1 MRTRSQDL
9 INYLYQYSKTKLEW
23 KKQRTT
29 TRRFRSLQIGLALL
43 CILFVSGLAHGQGLG
58 SIVGTVKDPSGAVI
72 PNAKVT
78 ATEIGK
84 GFSRTAMTDSSG
96 YYVLG
101 SLRPSD
107 YNLSVEANGF
117 HNFEQKGVTLLADQT
132 LTANVN
138 MQVGALS
145 ESVSVTTAGE
155 LVDTTTSTLKQVIEQ
170 RSISELP
177 LNGRNAA
184 ELSLLVAGTVSYPTN
199 PSNPTGTFAGGALQG
214 TTKTFPGAVAIVTN
228 GSRQNQVSYQLDGG
242 NNVDEYTNVNQPF
255 PMPDALQEFSVQTS
269 NYSAQY
275 GQNAGGVV
283 NVITK
288 SGTNQFHGNAFEFV
302 RNSVLNARPWH
313 APIKDQLK
321 RNQFGGT
328 FGGPVIH
335 DRTFFFAAYQQTIQR
350 NFLTANPATV
360 PSAAARARATDSAV
374 IQLLKGIPLGVQT
387 GNPDLNTLTFS
398 RPDQQDFRE
407 FTGRVDHSFST
418 KDQITFRY
426 FYDHF
431 TRNAVF
437 DASNLLT
444 YSDGSTIKSQNYLGH
459 WTHVFKPSV
468 INDFRFSYAPENATR
483 GPSADAIDVTAFGV
497 KLPFQSPEKAV
508 QQVRINGVFS
518 FGDNPQASFIRN
530 NLTWADDVSW
540 VAGKHDLRFGGI
552 IERSQVDLLNQ
563 FFQPAEFSFSSLN
576 NFLAGKLTDYSGNLA
591 FRQGAGEFK
600 NNRNTFIGLYIQDN
614 FRLNRRL
621 MLNLGLRWE
630 PALPWR
636 EIKGRQEQFRLPDL
650 IAGKRSTQFPNAPPG
665 VFFPGDD
672 GVPKDGVRPNYAS
685 FAPRVGFAYD
695 VFGDSKTSV
704 RGGFGI
710 FYDTRIPGIINNRF
724 ADLTPFSPQFVLNT
738 GVVNPG
744 TFSDPLCTLA
754 ATQTAQSCTNQ
765 SANYPFPFTY
775 PPAKNISFGLG
786 TFVLSWD
793 PVNKYQ
799 PPTVYNWNLSIERQL
814 PENVLVRAAYVG
826 SHSSHL
832 TETLNLNPRPVGTTS
847 ATPTRLNAIA
857 GSPLFSTV
865 QQDLQD
871 INASYN
877 SMQLSAEKRLSR
889 GFQILAN
896 YTWSKSLDDLP
907 PRAGV
912 TGFDTSSALPWDD
925 PNRHQFDYGPS
936 EFDHTHRF
944 VASWIWQL
952 PSLKD
957 RNSVLRGFLGDWQLS
972 GLMQAQTGRPMTV
985 VQGTDI
991 SGTGIGQDRGTLT
1004 GANIFASG
1012 PCTGITACKLFLN
1025 PGGFEPSQIPNPANP
1040 SQLIAN
1046 PRIAKTFGT
1055 IGKGSLRFPGLHS
1068 WDMGISKVFSIT
1080 ERYKL
1085 QLRGEFFNIF
1095 NQVNFLGDEGT
1106 VNNFST
1112 VTNGNFGRLRTAM
1125 DPRIGQLA
1133 VKFIF

>member
-1 MRTRSQDL
+1 MDRQNMPAGKTSQTCPSPSL
-9 INYLYQYSKTKLEW
+9 NYSNQLLNS
-23 KKQRTT
+23 RAFFFA
-29 TRRFRSLQIGLALL
+29 RRGLVARVGLALMCL
-43 CILFVSGLAHGQGLG
+43 LAFIGVAHGQGFG

-72 PNAKVT
+72 ANAKVT
-78 ATEIGK
+78 ATEAGK
-84 GFSRTAMTDSSG
+84 GFSRSATTDATG
-96 YYVLG
+96 YYVIG
-101 SLRPSD
+101 SLRPAQ
-107 YNLSVEANGF
+107 YNLTFEAAGF
-117 HNFEQKGVTLLADQT
+117 HTYDQKGVTLLADQT
-132 LTANVN
+132 LTSNAE
-138 MQVGALS
+138 MQVGAVS
-145 ESVSVTTAGE
+145 ESVSITTAGE

-184 ELSLLVAGTVSYPTN
+184 ELSLLVPGTFSYPTN
-199 PSNPTGTFAGGALQG
+199 PASPTGTFGGGALQG
-214 TTKTFPGAVAIVTN
+214 ATKTFPGAVAMVTN
-228 GSRQNQVSYQLDGG
+228 GSRQNQTSYQLDGG

-288 SGTNQFHGNAFEFV
+288 SGTNQFHGNAFEFL
-302 RNSVLNARPWH
+302 RNSAFNARPWH
-313 APIKDQLK
+313 AVTKDVLK

-328 FGGPVIH
+328 FGGPIIK
-335 DRTFFFAAYQQTIQR
+335 DKTFFFGAYQQTIQR
-350 NFLTANPATV
+350 NVLTANAASV
-360 PSAAARARATDSAV
+360 PSAAARASATDASV
-374 IQLLKGIPLGVQT
+374 ISLLKGIPLGAPT
-387 GNPDLNTLTFS
+387 SNPNLNSLIFA
-398 RPDQQDFRE
+398 RPDQQDFYE
-407 FTGRVDHSFST
+407 FTGRVDHSFSL
-418 KDQITFRY
+418 KNQLTFRF

-431 TRNAVF
+431 KRNAVF
-437 DASNLLT
+437 DPNNLLI

-459 WTHVFKPSV
+459 WTHVFKPSL
-468 INDFRFSYAPENATR
+468 INDFRVSYAPENATR
-483 GPSADAIDVTAFGV
+483 GPAADAVDVTSFGV
-497 KLPFQSPEKAV
+497 KLPFQPAQKAI

-530 NLTWADDVSW
+530 NLTFADDVSW
-540 VAGKHDLRFGGI
+540 VTGKHDLKFGGVY
-552 IERSQVDLLNQ
+552 ERSKVDLLNG
-563 FFQPAEFSFSSLN
+563 FFQPAEFSFSSLA

-600 NNRNTFIGLYIQDN
+600 NNRNNFMGVYIQDN
-614 FRLNRRL
+614 FRFSQRL
-621 MLNLGLRWE
+621 MVNLGLRWE
-630 PALPWR
+630 PALPWQ

-650 IAGKRSTQFPNAPPG
+650 IANVRSTQFPNAPPG
-665 VFFPGDD
+665 TFFPGDA
-672 GVPKDGVRPNYAS
+672 GVPKDGVRPNYMG

-710 FYDTRIPGIINNRF
+710 FYDTRIMGAINNRF

-744 TFSDPLCTLA
+744 TFNDPLCTLP
-754 ATQTAQSCTNQ
+754 ATQALQNCTNQ
-765 SANYPFPFTY
+765 AAAYPFPFTY
-775 PPAKNISFGLG
+775 PPAKNINFGLG

-799 PPTVYNWNLSIERQL
+799 TPTVYNWNLSVERQL

-832 TETLNLNPRPVGTTS
+832 METLNLNPRPVGTTT

-857 GSPLFSTV
+857 GAPLFSTV

-871 INASYN
+871 INSNYN

-889 GFQILAN
+889 GFTVLAS

-912 TGFDTSSALPWDD
+912 GGFDTSSAKPWDD
-925 PNRHQFDYGPS
+925 PTRHSFDYGPS
-936 EFDHTHRF
+936 EFDHTHKF

-957 RNSVLRGFLGDWQLS
+957 ENSVVRGFLGDWQLS
-972 GLMQAQTGRPMTV
+972 GLMQAQSGRPMSVT
-985 VQGTDI
+985 QGSDI
-991 SGTGIGQDRGTLT
+991 SGTGIGQDRGSFT
-1004 GANIFASG
+1004 GADPYTSG
-1012 PCTGITACKLFLN
+1012 ACAGVVACKMWLN
-1025 PGGFEPSQIPNPANP
+1025 PAAFKAASDPSIKN
-1040 SQLIAN
+1040 
-1046 PRIAKTFGT
+1046 TFGN
-1055 IGKGSLRFPGLHS
+1055 IGKGSLRFPGFYQ
-1068 WDMGISKVFSIT
+1068 WDMGLSKIVSIT

-1095 NQVNFLGDEGT
+1095 NQVNFLDDEGT

-1112 VTNGNFGRLRTAM
+1112 VSNGNFGRLRTAK
-1125 DPRIGQLA
+1125 DPRIGQIAL
-1133 VKFIF
+1133 KFIF

>member
-1 MRTRSQDL
+1 MRLSSIVKGHYICSCCSPTFFTPAKCASIPGQKDRQKDLRLRVATR
-9 INYLYQYSKTKLEW
+9 
-23 KKQRTT
+23 
-29 TRRFRSLQIGLALL
+29 LAMATVAIL
-43 CILFVSGLAHGQGLG
+43 LFVSVGHGQGFG
-58 SIVGTVKDPSGAVI
+58 NIVGTVKDPSGAVI
-72 PNAKVT
+72 PNASITVT
-78 ATEIGK
+78 ESGK
-84 GFSRTAMTDSSG
+84 NFSRTARSDSSG
-96 YYVLG
+96 YYVIG

-107 YNLSVEANGF
+107 YNLTVDAQGF
-117 HNFEQKGVTLLADQT
+117 HIYEQKGVTLLADQT
-132 LTANVN
+132 LTANVT
-138 MQVGALS
+138 MMVGAVS
-145 ESVSVTTAGE
+145 ESVSITTAGE
-155 LVDTTTSTLKQVIEQ
+155 LVDTSTSTLKQVIEQ

-184 ELSLLVAGTVSYPTN
+184 ELSLLVAGTVSYPIN
-199 PSNPTGTFAGGALQG
+199 PANPTGTFAGGALQG

-288 SGTNQFHGNAFEFV
+288 SGTNQYHGNAFEFV

-313 APIKDQLK
+313 APSKDQLK

-328 FGGPVIH
+328 FGGPILH
-335 DRTFFFAAYQQTIQR
+335 DKTFFFGAYQQTIQR
-350 NFLTANPATV
+350 NLLAGQSASV
-360 PSAAARARATDSAV
+360 PSATARASASDPAV
-374 IQLLKGIPLGVQT
+374 VQLLKHIPLGVPT
-387 GNPDLNTLTFS
+387 GSAMLNSATFF

-407 FTGRVDHSFST
+407 FTLRVDHSFST

-437 DASNLLT
+437 DPDNLLI
-444 YSDGSTIKSQNYLGH
+444 YSDGSTIKSQNFLGH
-459 WTHVFKPSV
+459 WSHVFKPSV

-483 GPSADAIDVTAFGV
+483 GPADNAIDVTDLGV
-497 KLPFQSPEKAV
+497 KLPFQAPQKAI
-508 QQVRINGVFS
+508 QQVRINGVFN

-552 IERSQVDLLNQ
+552 IERSQVDLLNG
-563 FFQPAEFSFSSLN
+563 FFQPAEFSFSSLP

-614 FRLNRRL
+614 FRFTRRL
-621 MLNLGLRWE
+621 MFNLGLRWE

-650 IAGKRSTQFPNAPPG
+650 IARRRSTQFPNAPPG
-665 VFFPGDD
+665 VFFPGDE
-672 GVPKDGVRPNYAS
+672 GVPEDGVRPNYTS
-685 FAPRVGFAYD
+685 FAPRFGFAYD
-695 VFGDSKTSV
+695 VFGDSKTSI

-744 TFSDPLCTLA
+744 TFADPLCTLP
-754 ATQTAQSCTNQ
+754 ATQTLQNCTNQ

-775 PPAKNISFGLG
+775 PPDKNIQFGLG

-799 PPTVYNWNLSIERQL
+799 PPTVYNWNLTIERQL

-847 ATPTRLNAIA
+847 STPTRLNAIA

-877 SMQLSAEKRLSR
+877 SMQLSLEKRMSR
-889 GFQILAN
+889 GFMILAN

-925 PNRHQFDYGPS
+925 PNRHRFDYGPS
-936 EFDHTHRF
+936 EFDHTQRF

-952 PSLKD
+952 PDLKD
-957 RNSVLRGFLGDWQLS
+957 KNSVLKAFFGDWQLS
-972 GLMQAQTGRPMTV
+972 GLVQAQTGRPMSVT
-985 VQGTDI
+985 QGSDI
-991 SGTGIGQDRGTLT
+991 SGTGIGQDRGSFT
-1004 GANIFASG
+1004 GVDPYLSG
-1012 PCTGITACKLFLN
+1012 PCAGVASCKLWLN
-1025 PGGFEPSQIPNPANP
+1025 PAAFKLATDPSVKN
-1040 SQLIAN
+1040 
-1046 PRIAKTFGT
+1046 TFGNV
-1055 IGKGSLRFPGLHS
+1055 GKGSLRFPGYYA
-1068 WDMGISKVFSIT
+1068 WDMGISKVFALT
-1080 ERYKL
+1080 ERYKI
-1085 QLRGEFFNIF
+1085 QLRGEFFNLF
-1095 NQVNFLGDEGT
+1095 NQVNFLSDEGT

-1112 VTNGNFGRLRTAM
+1112 VSNGNFGRLRTAM
-1125 DPRIGQLA
+1125 DPRVGQLA
-1133 VKFIF
+1133 LKFIF